1 MRAMSAPF
9 DSSAAAPVKAGGMRG
24 WPFSVLG
31 DDARGGPA
39 RADPFGELALIV
51 LLSALA
57 ALPAMATPI
66 LPLIDLGGHIARYA
80 VQLDAGRSEVLRGW
94 YSFEWGMLPNL
105 GVDLLVQL
113 LAPRMG
119 LEPAVHL
126 IVGSI
131 PPLTVSGMLLLSR
144 SAHGRIGV
152 NALYALPLA
161 ISLPYLYGFAN
172 FSLSIALAF
181 HAMALWIAL
190 EKRPVLRTALFVPIG
205 FLLWL
210 CHLVGWAVFSL
221 VAGMTALAAGWRATK
236 GLGIK
241 GVVRTLLA
249 TGLMTAPLLLG
260 PVIGA
265 LQPKEGAEAVAL
277 LANNDAPR
285 KIVWLIMAMADR
297 WLVWDA
303 AGAGVIALVVYISL
317 RSRGFAVHGGLM
329 LAALA
334 LLGLYLLM
342 PDTIMGSRFADMRL
356 GPVILALLVLASAPS
371 ASVEGLLVDPRLTR
385 WLLIGGL
392 VFGAAR
398 LATNTA
404 SMAMAGNQFAETLTA
419 IEAAPRGVNLVSL
432 YVDECKGWNTDRRR
446 HIMGY
451 GLVRRH
457 LFDNGQWQLPSGQLI
472 AIHNRRLAPFDR
484 DPSTITF
491 LEPCG
496 EAPGLADVVKA
507 IPRAARYLW
516 VIRTDPALRLPGW
529 QPLRQTADSVL
540 YRRLPTQSN

>member
-1 MRAMSAPF
+1 MRA
-9 DSSAAAPVKAGGMRG
+9 

-31 DDARGGPA
+31 DARGGPA
-39 RADPFGELALIV
+39 GISASRKDPLGELALIL
-51 LLSALA
+51 LLSAAA
-57 ALPAMATPI
+57 ALPAILAPI

-80 VQLDAGRSEVLRGW
+80 VQLDAGRSPVLARW
-94 YSFEWGMLPNL
+94 YTFQWGLLPNL

-113 LAPRMG
+113 LAPVMG
-119 LEPAVHL
+119 LERAVHL

-131 PPLTVSGMLLLSR
+131 PPLMVAGMLLLSR
-144 SAHGRIGV
+144 AAHGRIGV

-172 FSLSIALAF
+172 FALSIALAF

-190 EKRPVLRTALFVPIG
+190 ERRPVLRTLVFVPIG
-205 FLLWL
+205 FALWL

-221 VAGMTALAAGWRATK
+221 VAGMTALAAGWRER
-236 GLGIK
+236 K
-241 GVVRTLLA
+241 GVVRMLA
-249 TGLMTAPLLLG
+249 ATALMTAPLLLG

-297 WLVWDA
+297 WLMWDA
-303 AGAGVIALVVYISL
+303 AGAAVIALVIYISL
-317 RSRGFAVHGGLM
+317 RTRGFVVHHGLM
-329 LAALA
+329 AAALA
-334 LLGLYLLM
+334 LLALYLAM

-356 GPVILALLVLASAPS
+356 GPVILALFVLASAPN
-371 ASVEGLLVDPRLTR
+371 AANTGARVDPRLMR

-398 LATNTA
+398 LATNTV
-404 SMAMAGNQFAETLTA
+404 SMAQSGRQFAETLTA
-419 IEAAPRGVNLVSL
+419 VEAVPRGANLVSL
-432 YVDECKGWNTDRRR
+432 YVDECLGWNTDRRR

-457 LFDNGQWQLPSGQLI
+457 VFDNGQWQLPSGQLI
-472 AIHNRRLAPFDR
+472 TIHNPALAPFDR

-491 LEPCG
+491 LEACR
-496 EAPGLADVVKA
+496 ASPGLAETVRA

-516 VIRTDPALRLPGW
+516 VIRLDPATRLPGW
-529 QPLRQTADSVL
+529 EPLRKTRDSVL
-540 YRRLPTQSN
+540 YRRLPSQPS

>member
-1 MRAMSAPF
+1 MR
-9 DSSAAAPVKAGGMRG
+9 V
-24 WPFSVLG
+24 WPFSVLVDERPSG
-31 DDARGGPA
+31 AQGNA
-39 RADPFGELALIV
+39 SGELLLIL

-57 ALPAMATPI
+57 ALPAICAPV
-66 LPLIDLGGHIARYA
+66 LPLIDLGGHVARYA
-80 VQLDAGRSEVLRGW
+80 VQLDAGRSEVLRSW
-94 YSFEWGMLPNL
+94 YSFEWGLLPNL

-113 LAPRMG
+113 LAPVMG

-144 SAHGRIGV
+144 AAHGRIGV
-152 NALYALPLA
+152 NALFALPLA
-161 ISLPYLYGFAN
+161 ISLPYLYGFVN
-172 FSLSIALAF
+172 FALSIALAF

-190 EKRPVLRTALFVPIG
+190 ERRPVLRTVLFVPIG

-221 VAGMTALAAGWRATK
+221 VAGMTALVANWR
-236 GLGIK
+236 GGK
-241 GVVRTLLA
+241 GVVGTVLV
-249 TGLMTAPLLLG
+249 TGMMTAPLLLG
-260 PVIGA
+260 PIIGVLTA
-265 LQPKEGAEAVAL
+265 RPGKEAVAL

-303 AGAGVIALVVYISL
+303 AGAGIIAFALYISL
-317 RSRGFAVHGGLM
+317 RTRGFRVNAGLM
-329 LAALA
+329 AAALA
-334 LLGLYLLM
+334 LLGIYLLM

-356 GPVILALLVLASAPS
+356 GPVILALLVLASAPN
-371 ASVEGLLVDPRLTR
+371 ADRDGAHVDPRLMR

-392 VFGAAR
+392 VFSGAR

-404 SMAMAGNQFAETLTA
+404 SMTLAGRQFAETLTA

-432 YVDECKGWNTDRRR
+432 YIDECKGWNTDRRR

-451 GLVRRH
+451 GLARRH

-472 AIHNRRLAPFDR
+472 SIHARRLAPFDR

-491 LEPCG
+491 KEPCG
-496 EAPGLADVVKA
+496 ESPALPDVVAA
-507 IPRAARYLW
+507 IPHAARFLW
-516 VIRTDPALRLPGW
+516 VIRIDPGTRLPGW
-529 QPLRQTADSVL
+529 TPLRSTADSVL
-540 YRRLPTQSN
+540 YRRLQTQSN

>member
-1 MRAMSAPF
+1 MR
-9 DSSAAAPVKAGGMRG
+9 V
-24 WPFSVLG
+24 WPFSVLVDERPSG
-31 DDARGGPA
+31 AHGNAP
-39 RADPFGELALIV
+39 GELALIL

-57 ALPAMATPI
+57 ALPACLAPV
-66 LPLIDLGGHIARYA
+66 LPLIDLGGHVARYA
-80 VQLDAGRSEVLRGW
+80 VQLDAGRSEVLRNW
-94 YSFEWGMLPNL
+94 YSFEWGLLPNL

-113 LAPRMG
+113 LAPLIG

-126 IVGSI
+126 IVGST

-144 SAHGRIGV
+144 AAHGRIGV

-172 FSLSIALAF
+172 FALSIALAF

-190 EKRPVLRTALFVPIG
+190 ERRPACRTVLFVPIG
-205 FLLWL
+205 FALWV
-210 CHLVGWAVFSL
+210 CHLVGWAVFGL
-221 VAGMTALAAGWRATK
+221 VAGMTALVTNWRNRKGFAGTII
-236 GLGIK
+236 L
-241 GVVRTLLA
+241 

-260 PVIGA
+260 PIVGMLTA
-265 LQPKEGAEAVAL
+265 RPGKEAVAL

-297 WLVWDA
+297 WLGWDA
-303 AGAGVIALVVYISL
+303 ACAGVIALVLYISL
-317 RSRGFAVHGGLM
+317 RTRGFVVHAGLM
-329 LAALA
+329 AAALA

-356 GPVILALLVLASAPS
+356 GPVILALLVLASAPN
-371 ASVEGLLVDPRLTR
+371 AAEQGAKVDPRLMR

-392 VFGAAR
+392 VFGGAR
-398 LATNTA
+398 LATNSA
-404 SMAMAGNQFAETLTA
+404 SMAMAGHQFAETLTA

-432 YVDECKGWNTDRRR
+432 YVDECGGWNTDRRR

-472 AIHNRRLAPFDR
+472 SIHNPRLAPFDR

-496 EAPGLADVVKA
+496 ESPALPEVVAA
-507 IPRAARYLW
+507 IPRAARFLW
-516 VIRTDPALRLPGW
+516 VIRIDPATRLPGW
-529 QPLRQTADSVL
+529 EPLRKTADSVL
-540 YRRLPTQSN
+540 YRRLQTQSN

>member
-1 MRAMSAPF
+1 MR
-9 DSSAAAPVKAGGMRG
+9 V

-39 RADPFGELALIV
+39 RADPLGELTLIV

-57 ALPAMATPI
+57 ALPAIAAPI

-80 VQLDAGRSEVLRGW
+80 VQLDAGRSEVLRNW
-94 YSFEWGMLPNL
+94 YSFEWGLLPNL

-113 LAPRMG
+113 LAPRMR

-131 PPLTVSGMLLLSR
+131 PPLTVAGMLLLSR
-144 SAHGRIGV
+144 TAHGRIGV

-172 FSLSIALAF
+172 FALSIALAF

-190 EKRPVLRTALFVPIG
+190 ERHPVLRTVLFVPIG
-205 FLLWL
+205 FILWL

-221 VAGMTALAAGWRATK
+221 VAGMTALAAGWRANK
-236 GLGIK
+236 GLGVK
-241 GVVRTLLA
+241 GVVRAVVT

-260 PVIGA
+260 PLIGA
-265 LQPKEGAEAVAL
+265 LQPKEGAETVAL

-303 AGAGVIALVVYISL
+303 AAAAVIAFVVYISL
-317 RSRGFAVHGGLM
+317 RSRGFAVHAGLM

-334 LLGLYLLM
+334 LLGLYLAM

-356 GPVILALLVLASAPS
+356 GPVILALFVLASAPS
-371 ASVEGLLVDPRLTR
+371 SSVEGLLVDQRLTR

-432 YVDECKGWNTDRRR
+432 YVDECKGWSTDRRR

-472 AIHNRRLAPFDR
+472 AIHNPRLAPFDR

-496 EAPGLADVVKA
+496 DSPGLAATVAA
-507 IPRAARYLW
+507 IPRAARFLW

-529 QPLRQTADSVL
+529 EPLRKTADSVL
-540 YRRLPTQSN
+540 YRRLRTQLN

>member
-1 MRAMSAPF
+1 MTI
-9 DSSAAAPVKAGGMRG
+9 
-24 WPFSVLG
+24 WPFSVMVP
-31 DDARGGPA
+31 ARGSAA
-39 RADPFGELALIV
+39 RADPSGELALIL
-51 LLSALA
+51 LLSAAA
-57 ALPAMATPI
+57 ALPAICAPI
-66 LPLIDLGGHIARYA
+66 LPLIDLGGHVARYA
-80 VQLDAGRSEVLRGW
+80 VQLDAGRSDVLRQW
-94 YSFEWGMLPNL
+94 YSFEWGLLPNL

-113 LAPRMG
+113 LAPILR
-119 LEPAVHL
+119 LEAAVHL

-131 PPLTVSGMLLLSR
+131 PPLTVAGMLLLSR
-144 SAHGRIGV
+144 AAHGRIAV

-190 EKRPVLRTALFVPIG
+190 QRRPVLRTALFVPIG

-221 VAGMTALAAGWRATK
+221 VAGMTALAAGWKSGK
-236 GLGIK
+236 GLM
-241 GVVRTLLA
+241 RTIVS

-260 PVIGA
+260 PLIGA
-265 LQPKEGAEAVAL
+265 LQAKPGAEAVAL
-277 LANNDAPR
+277 FANNDAPR

-297 WLVWDA
+297 WLLWDA
-303 AGAGVIALVVYISL
+303 AGAGVIALAIYISL
-317 RSRGFAVHGGLM
+317 RTRGFAVHAGLM
-329 LAALA
+329 AGALA
-334 LLGLYLLM
+334 LLGLYLAM

-356 GPVILALLVLASAPS
+356 GPVILALFVLTSAPD
-371 ASVEGLLVDPRLTR
+371 ARVDPRLTR

-398 LATNTA
+398 LATGSA
-404 SMAMAGNQFAETLTA
+404 SMALSGNQFAETLTA

-451 GLVRRH
+451 GLVRRQ

-472 AIHNRRLAPFDR
+472 AIHNPALAPFDR

-491 LEPCG
+491 LEPCR
-496 EAPGLADVVKA
+496 ASPGLVETVAA
-507 IPRAARYLW
+507 IPAAARFLW
-516 VIRTDPALRLPGW
+516 VIRVDPATRLPGW
-529 QPLRQTADSVL
+529 EALRTTRDSVL
-540 YRRLPTQSN
+540 YRRL

>member
-1 MRAMSAPF
+1 MT
-9 DSSAAAPVKAGGMRG
+9 K
-24 WPFSVLG
+24 WPLSVLVH
-31 DDARGGPA
+31 ARGLPA
-39 RADPFGELALIV
+39 RADPFGELALIL
-51 LLSALA
+51 LLSAAA
-57 ALPAMATPI
+57 ALPAICTPI

-80 VQLDAGRSEVLRGW
+80 VQLDAGRSEVLRNW
-94 YSFEWGMLPNL
+94 YSFEWGLLPNL

-113 LAPRMG
+113 LAPVMG

-131 PPLTVSGMLLLSR
+131 PPLMVSGMLLLSR
-144 SAHGRIGV
+144 AAHGRIGV

-172 FSLSIALAF
+172 FALSIALAF

-190 EKRPVLRTALFVPIG
+190 EHRPVLRTVLFVPIG
-205 FLLWL
+205 FGLWL

-221 VAGMTALAAGWRATK
+221 VAGMTALVAGWHQ
-236 GLGIK
+236 GK
-241 GVVRTLLA
+241 GVVRTVIS

-260 PVIGA
+260 PLIGA

-303 AGAGVIALVVYISL
+303 AGAAVIAFVIYISL
-317 RSRGFAVHGGLM
+317 RTRGFVAHRGLM

-334 LLGLYLLM
+334 LLGLFLLM

-356 GPVILALLVLASAPS
+356 GPVILALLVLASAPNTTDK
-371 ASVEGLLVDPRLTR
+371 GPLVDPRLTR
-385 WLLIGGL
+385 WLMIGGL
-392 VFGAAR
+392 LFGGAR
-398 LATNTA
+398 LATNTV
-404 SMAMAGNQFAETLTA
+404 SMALSGRQFAETLTA

-432 YVDECKGWNTDRRR
+432 YVDECKGWSTDRRR

-457 LFDNGQWQLPSGQLI
+457 LFDNGPWQLPSGQLI
-472 AIHNRRLAPFDR
+472 SIHNRRLAPFDR

-496 EAPGLADVVKA
+496 ESPALPEVVAA
-507 IPRAARYLW
+507 IPRAARFLW
-516 VIRTDPALRLPGW
+516 VIRIDPKTRLPGW
-529 QPLRQTADSVL
+529 QVLRKTQDSVL
-540 YRRLPTQSN
+540 YRRLPTQLD

>member
-1 MRAMSAPF
+1 MR
-9 DSSAAAPVKAGGMRG
+9 V
-24 WPFSVLG
+24 WPFSVLV
-31 DDARGGPA
+31 DTRSAAAREKPL
-39 RADPFGELALIV
+39 GELALIL

-57 ALPAMATPI
+57 ALPAIAAPV

-80 VQLDAGRSEVLRGW
+80 VQLDAGRSEVLRNW
-94 YSFEWGMLPNL
+94 YSFEWGLLPNL

-113 LAPRMG
+113 LAPVMG

-144 SAHGRIGV
+144 AAHGRIGV
-152 NALYALPLA
+152 TALYALPLA

-172 FSLSIALAF
+172 FALSIALAF

-190 EKRPVLRTALFVPIG
+190 ERRPVLRTALFVPIG
-205 FLLWL
+205 SLLWL

-221 VAGMTALAAGWRATK
+221 VAGMTALVANWRSGPGGGRGFATT
-236 GLGIK
+236 II
-241 GVVRTLLA
+241 A

-260 PVIGA
+260 PIIGVLTQRPA
-265 LQPKEGAEAVAL
+265 KEAIAL

-297 WLVWDA
+297 WLGWDA
-303 AGAGVIALVVYISL
+303 ACAGVIALVLYISL
-317 RSRGFAVHGGLM
+317 RTRGFVVNWGLM
-329 LAALA
+329 ASALA

-356 GPVILALLVLASAPS
+356 GPVILALLVLASAPG
-371 ASVEGLLVDPRLTR
+371 EHVDPRLTR

-392 VFGAAR
+392 VFSGAR

-404 SMAMAGNQFAETLTA
+404 SMALAGNQFAETLTA

-432 YVDECKGWNTDRRR
+432 YIDECKGWNTDRRR

-451 GLVRRH
+451 GLARRH

-472 AIHNRRLAPFDR
+472 SIHNPRLAPFDR

-491 LEPCG
+491 MEPCG
-496 EAPGLADVVKA
+496 DSPALPEVVAA
-507 IPRAARYLW
+507 IPRAARFLW
-516 VIRTDPALRLPGW
+516 VIRIDPATRLPGW
-529 QPLRQTADSVL
+529 EPLRKTADSVL
-540 YRRLPTQSN
+540 YRRLKTPPN

>member
-1 MRAMSAPF
+1 MR
-9 DSSAAAPVKAGGMRG
+9 V
-24 WPFSVLG
+24 WPFSVLL
-31 DDARGGPA
+31 DARPA
-39 RADPFGELALIV
+39 AARDTALGELALIV

-57 ALPAMATPI
+57 ALPALCAPV
-66 LPLIDLGGHIARYA
+66 LPLIDLGGHVARYA
-80 VQLDAGRSEVLRGW
+80 VQLDAGRSEVLRNW
-94 YSFEWGMLPNL
+94 YSFEWGLLPNL

-113 LAPRMG
+113 LAPLIG

-126 IVGSI
+126 IVGMI

-144 SAHGRIGV
+144 AAHGRIGV

-161 ISLPYLYGFAN
+161 ISLPYLYGFVN
-172 FSLSIALAF
+172 FALSIALAL

-190 EKRPVLRTALFVPIG
+190 ERRPVLRTALFVPIG

-221 VAGMTALAAGWRATK
+221 VAGMTALVAGWRSGPGGVT
-236 GLGIK
+236 
-241 GVVRTLLA
+241 GVVRTVIT

-265 LQPKEGAEAVAL
+265 LQPKEGADAVAL
-277 LANNDAPR
+277 FANNDAPR

-297 WLVWDA
+297 WLGWDA
-303 AGAGVIALVVYISL
+303 AGAGVIALVLYISL
-317 RSRGFAVHGGLM
+317 RTRGFVVHAGLM
-329 LAALA
+329 LAALT
-334 LLGLYLLM
+334 LLGIYLLM

-356 GPVILALLVLASAPS
+356 GPVILTLLVLASAP
-371 ASVEGLLVDPRLTR
+371 GPLLDPRLTR

-392 VFGAAR
+392 VFGGAR
-398 LATNTA
+398 LATNTV
-404 SMAMAGNQFAETLTA
+404 SMAQAGRQFAETLTA

-432 YVDECKGWNTDRRR
+432 YIDECDGWNTDRRR

-451 GLVRRH
+451 GLARRH

-484 DPSTITF
+484 DPSIITF
-491 LEPCG
+491 RKPCG
-496 EAPGLADVVKA
+496 DSPALPDVIAA
-507 IPRAARYLW
+507 IPRAARFLW
-516 VIRTDPALRLPGW
+516 VIRIDPATRLPGW
-529 QPLRQTADSVL
+529 QPLRKTADSVL
-540 YRRLPTQSN
+540 YRRLQTQPNK